1 MRVVLVGIN
10 AKYIHTNLA
19 IRNLKAYF
27 EKNCKEEDI
36 KIDLL
41 EATIN
46 DFLDD
51 ILERIVEF
59 NPSIVGFSLYIWNFN
74 QVLYLAENLKKVLP
88 EVMVIFG
95 GPEASYDIKG
105 LLSRDYVD
113 LIVIGEGEDTFSKL
127 IVALKKGEKIEELKG
142 IAFKDE
148 KGIKINRTEENVDMN
163 LVPMSYEEELDFQ
176 NRIVYY
182 ETSRGCPFNCTFCL
196 SSLEKNVRVADLKK
210 VEEDLRILAGKKAKI
225 IKFVDRSF
233 NYNIKR
239 AIEILDIFRR
249 IEGDT
254 VFHCELNP
262 ELVSQEFVDRLSG
275 LENRLHF
282 ELGIQTT
289 TTEALKEVKRTKDVE
304 KALKGVKL
312 LKEKGVPVHVD
323 LIAGLPYDTFES
335 FKEAFNK
342 VYNLKPDELQLGFLK
357 LLKGT
362 AIRERAQSY
371 GIAFRSQPPY
381 EILYNKWMSYKEL
394 TILKGIAR
402 LIDKFYN
409 SHRFENSLSY
419 FERNFDTP
427 FDFYLELYGFLK
439 EENFFFKEN
448 SLESLYEKLYFF
460 AEKLNLNLPYIK
472 ELLRYDYLLFGGK
485 GKFPSYI
492 DYDQDQKEI
501 AKNFLKN
508 KDRLIKI
515 FENRY
520 TLQEIMKH
528 IKIGY
533 FTFDVPFLE
542 KKENMVL
549 VFDAEGKKEIL
560 KIYI

>member
-27 EKNCKEEDI
+27 EKDYKEEDI
-36 KIDLL
+36 KINLL

-59 NPSIVGFSLYIWNFN
+59 NPSVVGFSLYIWNFN

-95 GPEASYDIKG
+95 GPEASYDIGG

-127 IVALKKGEKIEELKG
+127 IIALKKGEKIEELRG

-148 KGIKINRTEENVDMN
+148 KGIKINITQENVDMN
-163 LVPMSYEEELDFQ
+163 LIPMSYEEELDFQ

-182 ETSRGCPFNCTFCL
+182 ETSRGCPFICTFCL
-196 SSLEKNVRVADLKK
+196 SSLEKSVRVADLKK
-210 VEEDLRILAGKKAKI
+210 VEEDLRILAGKKTKI

-262 ELVSQEFVDRLSG
+262 ELVSQEFVDRLRG
-275 LENRLHF
+275 IEKRLHF

-289 TTEALKEVKRTKDVE
+289 TPEALKEIKRTKDVE

-342 VYNLKPDELQLGFLK
+342 VYHLKPDELQLGFLK

-371 GIAFRSQPPY
+371 GIVFRSQPPY

-427 FDFYLELYGFLK
+427 FDFYLQLYGFLK

-460 AEKLNLNLPYIK
+460 AENLNLNLPYIM
-472 ELLRYDYLLFGGK
+472 ELLRYDYLLSGGK
-485 GKFPSYI
+485 GKFPSII
-492 DYDQDQKEI
+492 DYNQEQKEI

-528 IKIGY
+528 TKIGY
-533 FTFDVPFLE
+533 FTFDIPFLE

>member
-19 IRNLKAYF
+19 IRNLKAYY
-27 EKNCKEEDI
+27 EKNFKEEGI

-51 ILERIVEF
+51 VLERIVEF
-59 NPSIVGFSLYIWNFN
+59 NPSVVGFSLYIWNLN

-262 ELVSQEFVDRLSG
+262 ELVSQEFVDRLRG

-289 TTEALKEVKRTKDVE
+289 TPEALKEVKRTKDVE

-394 TILKGIAR
+394 TILKGIAK

>member
-1 MRVVLVGIN
+1 MRIVLVGIN

-27 EKNCKEEDI
+27 EKNFKEEDI
-36 KIDLL
+36 KIYLL

-51 ILERIVEF
+51 ILERIVEY

-74 QVLYLAENLKKVLP
+74 QVLYLAENLKKILP
-88 EVMVIFG
+88 KVMVIFG
-95 GPEASYDIKG
+95 GPEASYDIEG
-105 LLSRDYVD
+105 LLCRDFID

-127 IVALKKGEKIEELKG
+127 IVALKKGEKIDKIKG
-142 IAFKDE
+142 IAYKDE
-148 KGIKINRTEENVDMN
+148 NGIKINRTEENVDMN
-163 LVPMSYEEELDFQ
+163 LVPMAYEEELDFE

-196 SSLEKNVRVADLKK
+196 SSLEKSVRVADLKK

-233 NYNIKR
+233 NYNIIR
-239 AIEILDIFRR
+239 ANEILDIFRR

-262 ELVSQEFVDRLSG
+262 ELVSREFVDRLRG
-275 LENRLHF
+275 LEKRLHF

-289 TTEALKEVKRTKDVE
+289 NPKALKEVNRTKDVE
-304 KALKGVKL
+304 RALKGVKL
-312 LKEKGVPVHVD
+312 IKEKGVPVHVD

-335 FKEAFNK
+335 FKDAFNR
-342 VYNLKPDELQLGFLK
+342 VYDLKPDELQLGFLK

-362 AIRERAQSY
+362 DIRERAQSY

-381 EILYNKWMSYKEL
+381 EILYNKWMTYKEL
-394 TILKGIAR
+394 TILKGIAK
-402 LIDKFYN
+402 LIDKYYN

-419 FERNFDTP
+419 FEGNFDTP

-448 SLESLYEKLYFF
+448 SLESLYEKLYSF
-460 AEKLNLNLPYIK
+460 AEKLNLNLSYIR

-485 GKFPSYI
+485 GKLPPTI
-492 DYDQDQKEI
+492 DYHQDQKEI
-501 AKNFLKN
+501 VKNFLKN
-508 KDRLIKI
+508 KDRLKKI

-520 TLQEIMKH
+520 TLQEIIKH
-528 IKIGY
+528 VKIGY

-549 VFDAEGKKEIL
+549 VFDAEGKKEIS